1 MWWKMKKE
9 MRKIREYCLRTRC
22 FIDDTPEAL
31 MYRKKLEEKM
41 IKDMKNSLINLWNWC
56 DSK

>member
-1 MWWKMKKE
+1 MKKE